1 MRDTETIYLSIAL
14 NFIATLFL
22 QIRDVRRLTYLELF
36 FLALATLTI
45 LGLLA
50 MAMERFVNL
59 HKQFGQFMPK
69 NCTTNSS
76 NDINNSQEVAEL
88 IAERMQLNEYNDRGY
103 VEGRSDEELFDFGD
117 LYDSDDGNDSCKSC
131 DSWTCTNDFIFTV
144 ALVVNLRELC

>member
-1 MRDTETIYLSIAL
+1 M
-14 NFIATLFL
+14 
-22 QIRDVRRLTYLELF
+22 
-36 FLALATLTI
+36 LTI
-45 LGLLA
+45 LGLLV

-59 HKQFGQFMPK
+59 HEQFGQFMPN

-88 IAERMQLNEYNDRGY
+88 ITERMQHYELRYYDRGY
-103 VEGRSDEELFDFGD
+103 VEGRSDEELLDFGD

-144 ALVVNLRELC
+144 ALVVNLRELR